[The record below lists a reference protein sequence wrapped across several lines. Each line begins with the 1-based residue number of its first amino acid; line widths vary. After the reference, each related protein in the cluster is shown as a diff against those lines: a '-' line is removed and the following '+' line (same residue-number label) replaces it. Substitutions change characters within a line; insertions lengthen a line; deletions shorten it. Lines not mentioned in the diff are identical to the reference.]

1 MGLLLKSKLLA
12 TAFIMFF
19 LSSMLGGALVVD
31 KAAGQTLPEGFQ
43 PLDRIYIK
51 ADGSVQG
58 TDKIHRDGNVY
69 TLTGDIR
76 GFEPIIVERDSI
88 VIDGA
93 GYSVIGDEAWQF
105 GGFRLDGRTNVTI
118 KNVKIVDCV
127 QSIYLNNSSH
137 NIIAN
142 NTLTSKIL
150 NAIPS
155 RAILLENFS
164 NHNKICGNI
173 IEHEKNSTLSL
184 EKYVVDIQKSLYNE
198 IVGNKITAN
207 MPCIGL
213 DGRAHSNHT
222 VVSGNTITFNFK
234 SEDFSEPFSTGRVRD
249 ASFWGFNT
257 VFNTTFSNNILVGC
271 SLYAHGASQNTIA
284 NNTVNGKPI
293 IYLNGVTDQILE
305 GAEVGQIILENC
317 LNMTVRNYD
326 LSNIVK
332 VGIQLLCT
340 NSSQISN
347 YKGSIRLEN
356 SFYNRIT
363 RSSCV
368 EIALDSSSNNTITR
382 NSITNSEGLGYSSGI
397 ALGYSHYNTIT
408 ENNITQNE
416 LNCISLQSSN
426 HNLITYND
434 LTYSAQGLRFVA
446 SSENT
451 VYSNNIAYNHHLG
464 IHMNGGHNN
473 LIFQNNFIYSFAG
486 GYDSRYIW
494 DNGTIGNYW
503 SNYNGTD
510 ENKDGIGDAPYSFR
524 TNSYMGLG
532 DTVNTDNFPL
542 MKPPV
547 DLETIPEFPNA
558 DEPTPTAE
566 SLTLLLVA
574 VASITAVIGVAGLLI
589 YYKKRH
595 EKTGGTLMRKTVA
608 SLPVLLV
615 LAVAGITIFAVAP
628 TDMPSTDSPEFH
640 G

>member
-1 MGLLLKSKLLA
+1 MSKTAAKLLMRKLLA
-12 TAFIMFF
+12 AAFIALF
-19 LSSMLGGALVVD
+19 LSLMLVGALVVG
-31 KAAGQTLPEGFQ
+31 KGAGQALPEGFE

-51 ADGSVQG
+51 ADGSVEG

-69 TLTGDIR
+69 TLTADIS
-76 GFEPIIVERDSI
+76 GFEPIIVEKDSI

-93 GYSVIGDEAWQF
+93 GYSVIGDETWKF
-105 GGFRLDGRTNVTI
+105 GGFRLDGRMNVTI

-137 NIIAN
+137 NVIAN

-150 NAIPS
+150 NVIPS
-155 RAILLENFS
+155 RAILLESFS
-164 NHNKICGNI
+164 NYNKICGNI

-184 EKYVVDIQKSLYNE
+184 ELFREYVVDVQKSLYNE
-198 IVGNKITAN
+198 IVGNKITSN

-222 VVSGNTITFNFK
+222 VVSGNTIAFNFK
-234 SEDFSEPFSTGRVRD
+234 SEDFNEPFSDRRDRD

-293 IYLNGVTDQILE
+293 LYLNGVADQVLE

-340 NSSQISN
+340 NRSEISN

-356 SFYNRIT
+356 SFYNLFT

-382 NSITNSEGLGYSSGI
+382 NSITNSEGLDYSSGI
-397 ALGYSHYNTIT
+397 ALDSSHYNTIN
-408 ENNITQNE
+408 ENNITQNA

-434 LTYSAQGLRFVA
+434 LTYSAQGLRFIA

-510 ENKDGIGDAPYSFR
+510 ENKDGIGDSPYSFS
-524 TNSYMGLG
+524 TASYMGFG

-547 DLETIPEFPNA
+547 DLDTILDFA
-558 DEPTPTAE
+558 DEEKPPSTSEPFPTLPVVAASATAVVVFIG
-566 SLTLLLVA
+566 LLVY
-574 VASITAVIGVAGLLI
+574 T
-589 YYKKRH
+589 KKRQRG
-595 EKTGGTLMRKTVA
+595 K
-608 SLPVLLV
+608 S
-615 LAVAGITIFAVAP
+615 
-628 TDMPSTDSPEFH
+628 S
-640 G
+640 

>member
-1 MGLLLKSKLLA
+1 MSKTAMALLKRKSLA
-12 TAFIMFF
+12 AVFIA
-19 LSSMLGGALVVD
+19 LSLSLMLVGACFVG

-51 ADGSVQG
+51 TDGSVEG
-58 TDKIHRDGNVY
+58 TDKIYRDGDVY
-69 TLTGDIR
+69 TFTADIQ
-76 GFEPIIVERDSI
+76 GFEPILVERDSI

-93 GYSVIGDEAWQF
+93 GYSVIGDEAWKF

-118 KNVKIVDCV
+118 QNVKIVDCV

-150 NAIPS
+150 NVIPS

-164 NHNKICGNI
+164 NYNKICGNI
-173 IEHEKNSTLSL
+173 IEHEKNLTLSL
-184 EKYVVDIQKSLYNE
+184 DKYVVDIQKSLYNE
-198 IVGNKITAN
+198 IVGNKITSN

-213 DGRAHSNHT
+213 DERAHSNHT

-234 SEDFSEPFSTGRVRD
+234 SEDFNEPFSDRRVRD

-257 VFNTTFSNNILVGC
+257 VFNTTFSNNILIGC
-271 SLYAHGASQNTIA
+271 SLYAHSPSQNTIV
-284 NNTVNGKPI
+284 NNTIDSKPI
-293 IYLNGVTDQILE
+293 LYLNGVTDQVLE
-305 GAEVGQIILENC
+305 GAEAGQIILENC

-340 NSSQISN
+340 NSSEISN

-356 SFYNRIT
+356 SFNNRIT

-368 EIALDSSSNNTITR
+368 EIALESSSNNTITR
-382 NSITNSEGLGYSSGI
+382 NSITNAEGLDLSSGI
-397 ALGYSHYNTIT
+397 ALDSSHYNTIT
-408 ENNITQNE
+408 ENNITQNA
-416 LNCISLQSSN
+416 LNCISLESSN
-426 HNLITYND
+426 HNLITNND
-434 LTYSAQGLRFVA
+434 LTYSAQGLRFIA

-510 ENKDGIGDAPYSFR
+510 ENKDGIGDSPYSFS

-532 DTVNTDNFPL
+532 DTVNFDNFPL

-547 DLETIPEFPNA
+547 DLETILDFTDEEKPPSSSEPFPTVPVA
-558 DEPTPTAE
+558 A
-566 SLTLLLVA
+566 LTTIAIV
-574 VASITAVIGVAGLLI
+574 VIVAGLLV
-589 YYKKRH
+589 YHKKR
-595 EKTGGTLMRKTVA
+595 KRV
-608 SLPVLLV
+608 VN
-615 LAVAGITIFAVAP
+615 
-628 TDMPSTDSPEFH
+628 
-640 G
+640 